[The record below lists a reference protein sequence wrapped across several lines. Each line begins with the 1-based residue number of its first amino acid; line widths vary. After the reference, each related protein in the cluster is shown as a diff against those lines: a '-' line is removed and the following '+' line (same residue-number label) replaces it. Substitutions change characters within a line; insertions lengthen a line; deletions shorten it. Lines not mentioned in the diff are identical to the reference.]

1 MTVSLSD
8 REKELLNL
16 LAEDSGASVNDIS
29 ERLKVSKVTIRHD
42 LNNLADKG
50 FVVRTRG
57 GAFPAFHP
65 SIMDRQ
71 KERTDE
77 KNRIAKTAAG
87 LVNDGDSIM
96 IEAGTTTA
104 LIAKYLY
111 GKRDIHL
118 VTNSTLI
125 IPYART
131 NPGIHLTL
139 IGGEFKP
146 ATESLVGPVA
156 LRELEQFHVKIAF
169 AGTDGFTIQ
178 TGLTTHLPEGAEIVK
193 AMSKQA
199 EETVLVAD
207 SSKCGRAGFVKVLP
221 LSEVSTVITDTGLDP
236 EVESFLRE
244 QELRIIKV

>member
-77 KNRIAKTAAG
+77 KNRIAKAAAG
-87 LVNDGDSIM
+87 LVNDGNSIM

-118 VTNSTLI
+118 VSNSTLLV
-125 IPYART
+125 PYART

-221 LSEVSTVITDTGLDP
+221 LSEVSTIITDTGLDP

>member
-29 ERLKVSKVTIRHD
+29 ERLQVSKVTIRHD
-42 LNNLADKG
+42 LNSLADKG

-77 KNRIAKTAAG
+77 KNRIAKAAAG
-87 LVNDGDSIM
+87 LVSDGDSIM

-104 LIAKYLY
+104 LITKYLY
-111 GKRDIHL
+111 GKRDLH
-118 VTNSTLI
+118 VVSNSTLL

-169 AGTDGFTIQ
+169 AGTDGFTIK

-193 AMSKQA
+193 TMSKQA

-221 LSEVSTVITDTGLDP
+221 LSEVSTIITDTGLDP

>member
-29 ERLKVSKVTIRHD
+29 ERLQVSKVTIRHD
-42 LNNLADKG
+42 LNSLADKG

-71 KERTDE
+71 KERTEE
-77 KNRIAKTAAG
+77 KNRIAKAAAG
-87 LVNDGDSIM
+87 FVEDGDTIM

-118 VTNSTLI
+118 VSNSTLLV
-125 IPYART
+125 PYART

-169 AGTDGFTIQ
+169 AGTDGFTVN

-193 AMSKQA
+193 KMSRQA

-221 LSEVSTVITDTGLDP
+221 LSEVSTIITDTNLDP

>member
-87 LVNDGDSIM
+87 LVNDGDSVM

-104 LIAKYLY
+104 FIAKYLY